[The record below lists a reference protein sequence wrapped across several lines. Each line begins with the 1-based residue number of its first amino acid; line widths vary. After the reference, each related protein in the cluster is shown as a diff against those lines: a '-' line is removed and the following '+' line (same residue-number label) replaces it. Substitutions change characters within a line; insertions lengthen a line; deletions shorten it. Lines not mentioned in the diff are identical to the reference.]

1 MGLIRNGKVLVLG
14 LIGMGH
20 NSHQKRAKEYEG
32 QIWSNDI

>member
-20 NSHQKRAKEYEG
+20 DSHQKRAKECGG
-32 QIWSNDI
+32 QIWSDDM